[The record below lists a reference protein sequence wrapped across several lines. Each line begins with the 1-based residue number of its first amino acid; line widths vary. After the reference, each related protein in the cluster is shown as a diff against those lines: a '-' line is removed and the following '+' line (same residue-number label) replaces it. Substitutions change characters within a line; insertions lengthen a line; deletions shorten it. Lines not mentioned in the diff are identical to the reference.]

1 MYNSRIEGKIRRGSR
16 AAKRPNICI
25 FVLAGATLMGR
36 ELLELPGINQDA
48 FSVVGGLIIDGP
60 LLATLGAQ
68 IMPGGLKSFFS
79 WAWASSW
86 LLHTQDGEHGFPDL
100 GGSRRDGVT
109 GAVQRG
115 AVDRRR
121 PVIPGKVARRCGS

>member
-16 AAKRPNICI
+16 AAKRPNICK

-68 IMPGGLKSFFS
+68 MMPGGLKSFFS
-79 WAWASSW
+79 
-86 LLHTQDGEHGFPDL
+86 
-100 GGSRRDGVT
+100 
-109 GAVQRG
+109 
-115 AVDRRR
+115 
-121 PVIPGKVARRCGS
+121 